1 MTKRGQQIDELYI
14 SLGLDIARLQ
24 LDFDTAGKTVSQAVA
39 RLGSK
44 ANQIKLKMDVDLARL
59 EGVGSELDKIKVKH
73 QAINQ
78 QLDIQRK
85 KEEILAAVLRD
96 AQKTSGK
103 DSDAAHRAETNLLK
117 QQRIVAQTEAEV
129 RKLNA
134 DMQKLGGTITQTTA
148 KAGGFG
154 ATMTAGLA
162 KARSGVSSL
171 TGGFSLLSAKAAA
184 AMAIL
189 STGAG
194 LFSITKG
201 AMEAGENVYRL
212 TKRLHASAA
221 EAGQLNRTF
230 QLAGMDVMTV
240 IPLIARLDKQ
250 VELAGDS
257 GNETTKAMERFGVSL
272 LDSAGNLLSLNEQV
286 AQLAKGYAYAT
297 EMGQEEAYTAE
308 ILGAR
313 GAALIPLLEQ
323 YEDLMKISASVKTT
337 GLMNPEDAHKTWLQ
351 WKVMEMEM
359 SQLKSAFGTALLPL
373 ATELMPSVT
382 ESFKEMV
389 KVIGDN
395 KETIK
400 DAVKGWGSALKTVA
414 ELLVFIGEQLHVISE
429 RAQANKWL
437 IDNHPGASP
446 LIAVPILGGAVLDKM
461 YGDEYKAYL
470 EEQKAL
476 QEKAKAEKEAAAE
489 AEKNKRAQFENATA
503 AKRRA
508 EAEKQAAKA
517 TEEVTKA
524 NKQLT
529 DSLYDLTH
537 NELEKSLHDIN
548 KEVEQFKE
556 KGASVDLLD
565 EYKLARQAK
574 VYEDFQ
580 RNVVDSTQAVYR
592 TELQN
597 QLANI
602 DREAQAY
609 RQKGLDEVAATQ
621 WAEASKARVME
632 QWENEVA
639 SKINSVWKTEL
650 QNRLDDIEREKQA
663 WIQKGLD
670 EVKATQWAEKE
681 KLDAKRNAALQV
693 LQSQKEEYKAYL
705 QGGERGLADYYKAAH
720 GFTMDDLRMTP
731 EQLEGFQRARQSML
745 ENLLPNFRDPAVIA
759 AEQEEMKRNFRMSV
773 GGKEYS
779 YDEVMGSMNSELK
792 GIRQQ
797 MDKLGTT
804 PVSQDGTPVKGQNQ
818 VTDNR
823 QVTVQVNIQN
833 AVTQDNDGMRMLAD
847 QVADRIKPAVEN
859 ALGGGDNSYS
869 SW

>member
-1 MTKRGQQIDELYI
+1 MAKRGQQIDELYI

-44 ANQIKLKMDVDLARL
+44 ANQIKLNMDVDLAKL
-59 EGVGSELDKIKVKH
+59 EGVGTELDKLKVKH

-148 KAGGFG
+148 KAGTFG
-154 ATMTAGLA
+154 STLTTGLT

-194 LFSITKG
+194 LFSLTKS

-257 GNETTKAMERFGVSL
+257 GNETTKAMERFGISL
-272 LDSAGNLLSLNEQV
+272 LDSAGNLLPLNEQL

-323 YEDLMKISASVKTT
+323 YEDLMKVSASVKTT

-351 WKVMEMEM
+351 WKMMEMEM
-359 SQLKSAFGTALLPL
+359 GQLKSAFGTALLPL

-446 LIAVPILGGAVLDKM
+446 LIAVPFVGGAILDQM
-461 YGDEYKAYL
+461 YGDEYKSYL

-489 AEKNKRAQFENATA
+489 AEKKKRAQFKNAA
-503 AKRRA
+503 
-508 EAEKQAAKA
+508 AAKA
-517 TEEVTKA
+517 TEKATKA

-529 DSLYDLTH
+529 DSLYGLSN

-556 KGASVDLLD
+556 KGASADLLD

-609 RQKGLDEVAATQ
+609 RQKGLDEVSATE
-621 WAEASKARVME
+621 WAEASKAKVME

-693 LQSQKEEYKAYL
+693 LQSQKEEFQAYL

-731 EQLEGFQRARQSML
+731 EQLEGFQQARKSML
-745 ENLLPNFRDPAVIA
+745 ENLLPNFRDPAVVA

-773 GGKEYS
+773 GGREYT

-792 GIRQQ
+792 GIREQ
-797 MDKLGTT
+797 MDKLGTS
-804 PVSQDGTPVKGQNQ
+804 PVAPDGGGQAGTQ
-818 VTDNR
+818 PVTDNR

>member
-1 MTKRGQQIDELYI
+1 MAKRGQQIDELYI

-44 ANQIKLKMDVDLARL
+44 ANQIKIKMDVDLAKL
-59 EGVGSELDKIKVKH
+59 DGVGTELDKIKVKQ

-96 AQKTSGK
+96 AQKTFGK

-129 RKLNA
+129 RKLDA
-134 DMQKLGGTITQTTA
+134 EMKKLGGTITQTTT
-148 KAGGFG
+148 KAGSFG
-154 ATMTAGLA
+154 ATVSASLA
-162 KARSGVSSL
+162 KAKGGVESL
-171 TGGFSLLSAKAAA
+171 SRGFSLLSTKAAA

-194 LFSITKG
+194 LFNLTKG
-201 AMEAGENVYRL
+201 AMQAGENFYRL

-230 QLAGMDVMTV
+230 QLAGMDVMNV

-250 VELAGDS
+250 VELAGES
-257 GNETTKAMERFGVSL
+257 GNDTTKAMERFGISIQ
-272 LDSAGNLLSLNEQV
+272 DQAGNLLPLNEQL
-286 AQLAKGYAYAT
+286 AQLAKGYAYAI

-308 ILGAR
+308 VLGAR

-323 YEDLMKISASVKTT
+323 YDDLMQVAASVKTT
-337 GLMNPEDAHKTWLQ
+337 GLLNPEESHKTWLQ
-351 WKVMEMEM
+351 WKAMEMEM

-373 ATELMPSVT
+373 ASEIMPSVT
-382 ESFKEMV
+382 DSFREMV
-389 KVIGDN
+389 QVIQDN

-437 IDNHPGASP
+437 IDNHPAASP
-446 LIAVPILGGAVLDKM
+446 LIAVPVVGGAILDQM

-503 AKRRA
+503 AKKRA
-508 EAEKQAAKA
+508 EAEKKAAKA
-517 TEEVTKA
+517 TEEATKA

-537 NELEKSLHDIN
+537 TELEKSLHDIT
-548 KEVEQFKE
+548 KEIEQLKE
-556 KGASVDLLD
+556 KGADVNLLD
-565 EYKLARQAK
+565 EYKVARQAK

-580 RNVVDSTQAVYR
+580 RNVLDSVNSLYR

-609 RQKGLDEVAATQ
+609 RKKGLDEVSAAE
-621 WAEASKARVME
+621 WAEKSKAKVME

-639 SKINSVWKTEL
+639 QKINSVWKTEL

-670 EVKATQWAEKE
+670 EVQATKWAEKE

-705 QGGERGLADYYKAAH
+705 QGGERGLADYYKQAH

-731 EQLEGFQRARQSML
+731 EQLEGFQQARKSML
-745 ENLLPNFRDPAVIA
+745 DNLLPNFRDPEVIA
-759 AEQEEMKRNFRMSV
+759 REQELMKQNFRMSV
-773 GGKEYS
+773 GGREYS

-797 MDKLGTT
+797 MDKLGST
-804 PVSQDGTPVKGQNQ
+804 PVSQDGIGGSQGQQ

-823 QVTVQVNIQN
+823 QVTVQVNIEN
-833 AVTQDNDGMRMLAD
+833 AVTQDNEGMRLLAD
-847 QVADRIKPAVEN
+847 QVANRIKPAVEG

-869 SW
+869 NW

>member
-1 MTKRGQQIDELYI
+1 MAKRGQQIDELYI

-39 RLGSK
+39 RLGGK
-44 ANQIKLKMDVDLARL
+44 ANQIKLKMDVDLAKL
-59 EGVGSELDKIKVKH
+59 EGVGTELDKLKVKH

-103 DSDAAHRAETNLLK
+103 YSDAAHRAETNILK

-148 KAGGFG
+148 KAGSFG
-154 ATMTAGLA
+154 TTMTAGLA

-194 LFSITKG
+194 LFSLTKS

-212 TKRLHASAA
+212 TKRLHTSAA

-240 IPLIARLDKQ
+240 VPLIARLDKQ
-250 VELAGDS
+250 VELAGES
-257 GNETTKAMERFGVSL
+257 GNETTKAMERFGISL
-272 LDSAGNLLSLNEQV
+272 LDSAGNLLPLNEQL

-323 YEDLMKISASVKTT
+323 YEDLMKVSASVKTT

-351 WKVMEMEM
+351 WKMMEMEM
-359 SQLKSAFGTALLPL
+359 GQLKSAFGTALLPL

-446 LIAVPILGGAVLDKM
+446 LIAVPFVGGAILDQM
-461 YGDEYKAYL
+461 YGDEYKSYL

-476 QEKAKAEKEAAAE
+476 QEKAKAEKEAALE
-489 AEKNKRAQFENATA
+489 AEKKKRAQFKNAA
-503 AKRRA
+503 
-508 EAEKQAAKA
+508 AAKA
-517 TEEVTKA
+517 TEKATKA

-529 DSLYDLTH
+529 DSLYGLAN

-556 KGASVDLLD
+556 KGASADLLD

-609 RQKGLDEVAATQ
+609 RQKGLDEVSATE
-621 WAEASKARVME
+621 WAEASKAKVME

-693 LQSQKEEYKAYL
+693 LQSQKEEFQAYL

-731 EQLEGFQRARQSML
+731 EQLEGFQQARKSML
-745 ENLLPNFRDPAVIA
+745 ENLLPNFRDPAVVT

-792 GIRQQ
+792 GIREQ
-797 MDKLGTT
+797 MDKLGTS
-804 PVSQDGTPVKGQNQ
+804 PVAPDGGGQAGTQ
-818 VTDNR
+818 PVTDNR

>member
-1 MTKRGQQIDELYI
+1 MAKRGQQIDELYI

-44 ANQIKLKMDVDLARL
+44 ANQIKLKMDVDLAKL
-59 EGVGSELDKIKVKH
+59 EGVGTELDKLKVKH

-96 AQKTSGK
+96 AQKASGK

-129 RKLNA
+129 RKINA
-134 DMQKLGGTITQTTA
+134 EMKALGGTITQTTA
-148 KAGGFG
+148 RAGTFG
-154 ATMTAGLA
+154 TMLTAGLA
-162 KARSGVSSL
+162 RARGGISSL
-171 TGGFSLLSAKAAA
+171 TSGFSTLSVKAAA
-184 AMAIL
+184 AMAVL

-201 AMEAGENVYRL
+201 AMEAGENFYRL

-221 EAGQLNRTF
+221 EAGQLSRTF
-230 QLAGMDVMTV
+230 QLAGMDVMSV
-240 IPLIARLDKQ
+240 VPLIARLDKQ
-250 VELAGDS
+250 VELAGES
-257 GNETTKAMERFGVSL
+257 GNETTKAMERFGISL
-272 LDSAGNLLSLNEQV
+272 QDQAGNLLPLNEQLS
-286 AQLAKGYAYAT
+286 QLAKGYQYAM

-308 ILGAR
+308 VLGAR

-323 YEDLMKISASVKTT
+323 YDDLMQVAASVKTT
-337 GLMNPEDAHKTWLQ
+337 GLLNPEESHRTWLQ
-351 WKVMEMEM
+351 WKTMEMEM
-359 SQLKSAFGTALLPL
+359 EQLKSAFGAALLPL

-382 ESFKEMV
+382 DSFREMV
-389 KVIGDN
+389 QVVQDN
-395 KETIK
+395 KDTIA

-414 ELLVFIGEQLHVISE
+414 ELLVFIGEQLHAVSE
-429 RAQANKWL
+429 HAKANKWL
-437 IDNHPGASP
+437 EENHPAAAP
-446 LIAVPILGGAVLDKM
+446 LIPIPFIGGAILDRM

-470 EEQKAL
+470 DEQKAL
-476 QEKAKAEKEAAAE
+476 QEKAEAEKTAAME
-489 AEKNKRAQFENATA
+489 AEKNRQAQFENASA
-503 AKRRA
+503 ARKRA
-508 EAEKQAAKA
+508 DAEKEAAKA
-517 TEEVTKA
+517 TEESSKA
-524 NKQLT
+524 NQQLT

-537 NELEKSLHDIN
+537 NELENSLHAIN
-548 KEVEQFKE
+548 REVEQFKA
-556 KGASVDLLD
+556 KGADVDLLD
-565 EYKLARQAK
+565 EYKIARQAK

-609 RQKGLDEVAATQ
+609 RQKGLDGVSAAE

-632 QWENEVA
+632 TWENEVA

-650 QNRLDDIEREKQA
+650 QNRLDDIEREKHA

-670 EVKATQWAEKE
+670 EVQATRWAEKE
-681 KLDAKRNAALQV
+681 KLDAKRNAALQI
-693 LQSQKEEYKAYL
+693 LQSQKEEYQAYL
-705 QGGERGLADYYKAAH
+705 QGGERGLADYYKQAH

-731 EQLEGFQRARQSML
+731 EQLEGFQQARKSMI
-745 ENLLPNFRDPAVIA
+745 ENLLPNFRDPEAIA
-759 AEQEEMKRNFRMSV
+759 REQEEMRQNFRMSV
-773 GGKEYS
+773 DGKEYS

-797 MDKLGTT
+797 MDKLGSA
-804 PVSQDGTPVKGQNQ
+804 PVSQDGIGGSQNQ
-818 VTDNR
+818 ITDNR
-823 QVTVQVNIQN
+823 QVTVEVNIEN
-833 AVTQDNDGMRMLAD
+833 AVTQDNEGMRMLAD
-847 QVADRIKPAVEN
+847 QVADRITPAVEN

-869 SW
+869 DW

>member
-1 MTKRGQQIDELYI
+1 
-14 SLGLDIARLQ
+14 
-24 LDFDTAGKTVSQAVA
+24 
-39 RLGSK
+39 
-44 ANQIKLKMDVDLARL
+44 
-59 EGVGSELDKIKVKH
+59 
-73 QAINQ
+73 
-78 QLDIQRK
+78 
-85 KEEILAAVLRD
+85 
-96 AQKTSGK
+96 
-103 DSDAAHRAETNLLK
+103 
-117 QQRIVAQTEAEV
+117 
-129 RKLNA
+129 
-134 DMQKLGGTITQTTA
+134 
-148 KAGGFG
+148 
-154 ATMTAGLA
+154 
-162 KARSGVSSL
+162 
-171 TGGFSLLSAKAAA
+171 
-184 AMAIL
+184 
-189 STGAG
+189 
-194 LFSITKG
+194 
-201 AMEAGENVYRL
+201 
-212 TKRLHASAA
+212 
-221 EAGQLNRTF
+221 
-230 QLAGMDVMTV
+230 MTV
-240 IPLIARLDKQ
+240 VPLIARLDKQ
-250 VELAGDS
+250 VELAGES
-257 GNETTKAMERFGVSL
+257 GNETTKAMERFGISL
-272 LDSAGNLLSLNEQV
+272 LDSAGNLLPLNEQL

-323 YEDLMKISASVKTT
+323 YEDLMKVSASVKTT

-351 WKVMEMEM
+351 WKMMEMEM
-359 SQLKSAFGTALLPL
+359 GQLKSAFGTALLPL

-446 LIAVPILGGAVLDKM
+446 LIAVPFVGGAILDQM
-461 YGDEYKAYL
+461 YGDEYKSYL

-476 QEKAKAEKEAAAE
+476 QEKAKAEKEAALE
-489 AEKNKRAQFENATA
+489 AEKKKRAQFKNAA
-503 AKRRA
+503 
-508 EAEKQAAKA
+508 AAKA
-517 TEEVTKA
+517 TEKATKA

-529 DSLYDLTH
+529 DSLYGLAN

-556 KGASVDLLD
+556 KGASADLLD

-609 RQKGLDEVAATQ
+609 RQKGLDEVSATE
-621 WAEASKARVME
+621 WAEASKAKVME

-693 LQSQKEEYKAYL
+693 LQSQKEEFQAYL

-731 EQLEGFQRARQSML
+731 EQLEGFQQARKSML
-745 ENLLPNFRDPAVIA
+745 ENLLPNFRDPAVVT

-792 GIRQQ
+792 GIREQ
-797 MDKLGTT
+797 MDKLGTS
-804 PVSQDGTPVKGQNQ
+804 PVAPDSGGQAGTQP

>member
-1 MTKRGQQIDELYI
+1 MAKRGQQIDELYI

-39 RLGSK
+39 RLGGK
-44 ANQIKLKMDVDLARL
+44 ANQIKLKMDVDLAKL
-59 EGVGSELDKIKVKH
+59 EGVGTELDKLKVKH

-103 DSDAAHRAETNLLK
+103 DSDAAHRAETNILK

-148 KAGGFG
+148 KAGSFG
-154 ATMTAGLA
+154 TTMTAGLA

-194 LFSITKG
+194 LFSLTKS

-212 TKRLHASAA
+212 TKRLHTSAA

-240 IPLIARLDKQ
+240 VPLIARLDKQ
-250 VELAGDS
+250 VELAGES
-257 GNETTKAMERFGVSL
+257 GNETTKAMERFGISL
-272 LDSAGNLLSLNEQV
+272 LDSAGNLLPLNEQL

-323 YEDLMKISASVKTT
+323 YEDLMKVSASVKTT

-351 WKVMEMEM
+351 WKMMEMEM
-359 SQLKSAFGTALLPL
+359 GQLKSAFGTALLPL

-446 LIAVPILGGAVLDKM
+446 LIAVPFVGGAILDQM
-461 YGDEYKAYL
+461 YGDEYKSYL

-476 QEKAKAEKEAAAE
+476 QEKAKAEKEAALE
-489 AEKNKRAQFENATA
+489 AEKKKRAQFKNAA
-503 AKRRA
+503 
-508 EAEKQAAKA
+508 AAKA
-517 TEEVTKA
+517 TEKATKA

-529 DSLYDLTH
+529 DSLYGLAN

-556 KGASVDLLD
+556 KGASADLLD

-609 RQKGLDEVAATQ
+609 RQKGLDEVSATE
-621 WAEASKARVME
+621 WAEASKAKVME

-693 LQSQKEEYKAYL
+693 LQSQKEEFQAYL

-731 EQLEGFQRARQSML
+731 EQLEGFQQARKSML
-745 ENLLPNFRDPAVIA
+745 ENLLPNFRDPAVVT

-792 GIRQQ
+792 GIREQ
-797 MDKLGTT
+797 MDKLGTS
-804 PVSQDGTPVKGQNQ
+804 PVAPDGGGQAGTQ
-818 VTDNR
+818 PVTDNR

>member
-1 MTKRGQQIDELYI
+1 
-14 SLGLDIARLQ
+14 
-24 LDFDTAGKTVSQAVA
+24 
-39 RLGSK
+39 
-44 ANQIKLKMDVDLARL
+44 
-59 EGVGSELDKIKVKH
+59 
-73 QAINQ
+73 
-78 QLDIQRK
+78 
-85 KEEILAAVLRD
+85 
-96 AQKTSGK
+96 
-103 DSDAAHRAETNLLK
+103 
-117 QQRIVAQTEAEV
+117 
-129 RKLNA
+129 
-134 DMQKLGGTITQTTA
+134 
-148 KAGGFG
+148 
-154 ATMTAGLA
+154 
-162 KARSGVSSL
+162 
-171 TGGFSLLSAKAAA
+171 
-184 AMAIL
+184 
-189 STGAG
+189 
-194 LFSITKG
+194 
-201 AMEAGENVYRL
+201 
-212 TKRLHASAA
+212 
-221 EAGQLNRTF
+221 
-230 QLAGMDVMTV
+230 
-240 IPLIARLDKQ
+240 
-250 VELAGDS
+250 
-257 GNETTKAMERFGVSL
+257 MERFGISL
-272 LDSAGNLLSLNEQV
+272 LDSAGNLLPLNEQL

-323 YEDLMKISASVKTT
+323 YEDLMKVSASVKTT

-351 WKVMEMEM
+351 WKMMEMEM
-359 SQLKSAFGTALLPL
+359 GQLKSAFGTALLPL

-446 LIAVPILGGAVLDKM
+446 LIAVPFVGGAILDQM
-461 YGDEYKAYL
+461 YGDEYKSYL

-476 QEKAKAEKEAAAE
+476 QEKAKAEKEAALE
-489 AEKNKRAQFENATA
+489 AEKKKRAQFKNAA
-503 AKRRA
+503 
-508 EAEKQAAKA
+508 AAKA
-517 TEEVTKA
+517 TEKATKA

-529 DSLYDLTH
+529 DSLYGLAN

-556 KGASVDLLD
+556 KGASADLLD

-609 RQKGLDEVAATQ
+609 RQKGLDEVSATE
-621 WAEASKARVME
+621 WAEASKAKVME

-693 LQSQKEEYKAYL
+693 LQSQKEEFQAYL

-731 EQLEGFQRARQSML
+731 EQLEGFQQARKSML
-745 ENLLPNFRDPAVIA
+745 ENLLPNFRDPAVVT

-792 GIRQQ
+792 GIREQ
-797 MDKLGTT
+797 MDKLGTS
-804 PVSQDGTPVKGQNQ
+804 PVAPDGGGQAGTQ
-818 VTDNR
+818 PVTDNR

>member
-1 MTKRGQQIDELYI
+1 MAKRGQQIDELYI

-44 ANQIKLKMDVDLARL
+44 ANQIKLKMDVDLAKL
-59 EGVGSELDKIKVKH
+59 EGVGTELDKIKVKH

-148 KAGGFG
+148 KAGSFG
-154 ATMTAGLA
+154 TTMTAGLA

-194 LFSITKG
+194 LFSLTKS

-212 TKRLHASAA
+212 TKRLHTSAA

-250 VELAGDS
+250 VELAGES
-257 GNETTKAMERFGVSL
+257 GNETTKAMERFGISL
-272 LDSAGNLLSLNEQV
+272 LDSAGNLLPLNEQL

-323 YEDLMKISASVKTT
+323 YEDLMKVSASVKTT

-351 WKVMEMEM
+351 WKMMEMEM
-359 SQLKSAFGTALLPL
+359 GQLKSAFGTALLPL

-437 IDNHPGASP
+437 IDNHPAASP
-446 LIAVPILGGAVLDKM
+446 LIAVPFVGGAILDQM

-476 QEKAKAEKEAAAE
+476 QEKAKAEKEAALE
-489 AEKNKRAQFENATA
+489 AEKKKRAQFKNAA
-503 AKRRA
+503 
-508 EAEKQAAKA
+508 AAKA
-517 TEEVTKA
+517 TEKATKA

-529 DSLYDLTH
+529 DSLYGLAN

-556 KGASVDLLD
+556 KGASADLLD

-597 QLANI
+597 QLENI

-609 RQKGLDEVAATQ
+609 RQKGLDEVSATE
-621 WAEASKARVME
+621 WAEASKAKVME

-693 LQSQKEEYKAYL
+693 LQSQKEEFQAYL

-731 EQLEGFQRARQSML
+731 EQLEGFQQARKSML
-745 ENLLPNFRDPAVIA
+745 ENLLPNFRDPAVVT

-792 GIRQQ
+792 GIREQ
-797 MDKLGTT
+797 MDKLGTS
-804 PVSQDGTPVKGQNQ
+804 PVAPDGGGQAGTQ
-818 VTDNR
+818 PVTDNR